1 MSIPSFDSAQYK
13 AGQRRE
19 WGVSA
24 DGWKRHWKTWEHA
37 AQHLNERLVD
47 LARIR
52 PGHRVLDVAT
62 GLGEPA
68 LTAARRVGPNG
79 SVVATD
85 LSPAMLALARE
96 EAIRVG
102 LRNVEFL
109 EMDAEELD
117 LPARSFDAA
126 LCRWT
131 LMFLPNLGVA
141 LTRLR
146 EVLVRDGRFAAAV
159 WGAPE
164 KVPFTSIPMGVIRRV
179 LQLPT
184 PPAGTPGTFSL
195 ADERVL
201 ERSFTRAGF
210 ADVAIEHQTLTFE
223 YRSIEE
229 FVEERA
235 ATSASIRGMLAEASA
250 AQREKIWH
258 MVGEAIG
265 QYQDVAGILRI
276 PTDTLCVV
284 GQA

>member
-1 MSIPSFDSAQYK
+1 VSVPSFDSTQYK

-24 DGWKRHWKTWEHA
+24 DGWKRHWKIWEQA

-68 LTAARRVGPNG
+68 FTAARRVGPNG

-85 LSPAMLALARE
+85 LSPAMLALAQE
-96 EAIRVG
+96 EAVRLG

-109 EMDAEELD
+109 EMDAEEPD
-117 LPARSFDAA
+117 LPAQSFDAA

-131 LMFLPNLGVA
+131 LMFLPNLVVA

-146 EVLVRDGRFAAAV
+146 ELLVQDGRFAAAV

-164 KVPFTSIPMGVIRRV
+164 KVPFTSIPMGVIRQV
-179 LQLPT
+179 LQLPA

-195 ADERVL
+195 ADEHVL
-201 ERSFTRAGF
+201 EHLFTRAGF
-210 ADVAIEHQTLTFE
+210 ADVVIEHQTLTFE

-229 FVEERA
+229 FIEERP
-235 ATSASIRGMLAEASA
+235 ATSASIRSMLAEASTV
-250 AQREKIWH
+250 QRQKIWL

-265 QYQDVAGILRI
+265 KYQDVSGILRI

-284 GQA
+284 GKA